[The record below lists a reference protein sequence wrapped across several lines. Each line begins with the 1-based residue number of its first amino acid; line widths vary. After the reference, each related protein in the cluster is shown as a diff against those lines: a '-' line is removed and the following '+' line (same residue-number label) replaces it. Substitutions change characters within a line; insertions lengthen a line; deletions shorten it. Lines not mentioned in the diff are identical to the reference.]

1 MRRKLLFVSL
11 LALLIILAACAD
23 KGSPTQAVEAYLQAQ
38 VAGDEDKLVSLACA
52 SWEDQ
57 AIGAAASFRSVDA
70 RIENLACKE
79 TGTDGDD
86 TLVRCSGTIVIQ
98 YRGEDPREQPLPDL
112 TYRARQ
118 EDGQWKMCGT
128 Q

>member
-1 MRRKLLFVSL
+1 MRYKLLFASL
-11 LALLIILAACAD
+11 LILAAILAACAD
-23 KGSPTQAVEAYLQAQ
+23 KTSPTQAIAAYLQAQ
-38 VAGDEDKLVSLACA
+38 VAGDEDKLVSLSCA
-52 SWEDQ
+52 SWEEQ
-57 AIGAAASFRSVDA
+57 AIDAAASFRSVNASID
-70 RIENLACKE
+70 NLACKE

-86 TLVRCSGTIVIQ
+86 TLVTCSGTIVIQ